1 MLGELMM
8 FWPPPLLL
16 QGRQSLKAMWSGE
29 TLPSGSGE
37 SSCAGDRHYLLW
49 SRWCCC
55 RLRVEAA
62 SKNLQWQNALREIE
76 PHYFKL
82 VHETQQN
89 VSAGKTSFCFHAD
102 IPGRESSETGPV
114 NLPLAFWQTTNQT
127 ARAPTTNHGKFCV
140 VLKSHKTPGS
150 KREPQ
155 RQGPRL
161 LQKRW
166 EC

>member
-8 FWPPPLLL
+8 FWPPPLVL

-62 SKNLQWQNALREIE
+62 SKNLQWQNALRNRASL
-76 PHYFKL
+76 F
-82 VHETQQN
+82 Q
-89 VSAGKTSFCFHAD
+89 TSSRNPAE
-102 IPGRESSETGPV
+102 RQRSENKFLFSCRYPRSRIIRD
-114 NLPLAFWQTTNQT
+114 
-127 ARAPTTNHGKFCV
+127 RACEFT
-140 VLKSHKTPGS
+140 
-150 KREPQ
+150 
-155 RQGPRL
+155 PRL
-161 LQKRW
+161 LANYESKGSSTDHKSWKVLRGS
-166 EC
+166 EEP